1 MWLLSIAQVLTV
13 VATGAQPGLAV
24 GQTAG
29 DLPDPISTRQTYFA
43 IPFEIDQVDH
53 PVLGAAEIQL
63 YTSRDRGVTWQ
74 HEMSVAPTTKNFL
87 FRAPADGEYWFAV
100 RTRDRAGS
108 FRPPLVKAPGLRV
121 VVDTQAPALSIEAQR
136 GQAGQIIAKW
146 KIDETNIKTDT
157 LKLQYRL
164 GESHQWED
172 VALDVAKMQT
182 DAAISTG
189 ESIWFAPA
197 GQGRIEIRAEVADA
211 AGNRNVSHAQ
221 VTTVAT
227 GAPQMDMMARAR
239 KNTVPPATPQ
249 GDWRASSGQ
258 DTRPQQSGY
267 SNQPGPGQTPSNR
280 DPYSQGNG
288 SPQGYDSPQGYGG
301 DATQMANEPVSN
313 PGYGSGANSGYPSGD
328 STPAYD
334 PGRGGTQGSGYGVD
348 PNMTA
353 QNPVNTVTPTQPA
366 SQPQYGQYAQNSPS
380 QGRQQFDQNSSPSG
394 YGAQNTYETNS
405 TRSGSSGQGMYDRSG
420 MGTVAAQP
428 APAYQN
434 QYNPG
439 GAASLE
445 REPQTS
451 NRHGSSTGYGVS
463 TQQAA
468 ATARSAQTVNTKL
481 VEIAYTNPPQPLA
494 VGRVEVWGTR
504 DGGRTW
510 KSFGFDSDSR
520 SPILTRVPDEGTYG
534 FNVVFHPIHGQPA
547 QTPRRGQA
555 PDILIRVDLTRPE
568 ARLMGIDQ
576 PPNQPS
582 ELTIRWQASDAQLAD
597 SPISLYYA
605 DATTGQW
612 LPIALNLKNSGNYR
626 WSLPT
631 GLPPQVQIRV
641 DAKDM
646 AGNMA
651 TVETRDP
658 VRLAAKP
665 RMQRGSPDYSVEIQ
679 DVQPVGQSG
688 QTGPRRYY
696 IR

>member
-13 VATGAQPGLAV
+13 VATGAQPGVAV
-24 GQTAG
+24 GQTSG

-53 PVLGAAEIQL
+53 PVLGAAEVQL

-74 HEMSVAPTTKNFL
+74 HETSVAPTTKHFL
-87 FRAPADGEYWFAV
+87 FRAPSDGEYWFAV

-108 FRPPLVKAPGLRV
+108 FRPPLVNAPGLRV
-121 VVDTQAPALSIEAQR
+121 IVDTQAPTLSIEAQR

-146 KIDETNIKTDT
+146 KIDEANIKADT

-221 VTTVAT
+221 VTTVAAA
-227 GAPQMDMMARAR
+227 APQMDMMAQTRQ
-239 KNTVPPATPQ
+239 NTVSPAPPQ
-249 GDWRASSGQ
+249 RDWREPSGQ
-258 DTRPQQSGY
+258 EARPQQYGYPTQSG
-267 SNQPGPGQTPSNR
+267 PTQTPSNR
-280 DPYSQGNG
+280 DPYSQGYG
-288 SPQGYDSPQGYGG
+288 SSQGHDRTQGYGG
-301 DATQMANEPVSN
+301 GATQMANEPVSN
-313 PGYGSGANSGYPSGD
+313 PGYGSGANSDYPSG
-328 STPAYD
+328 SGTPGYD
-334 PGRGGTQGSGYGVD
+334 PAGAGTQGSGYGVD
-348 PNMTA
+348 PNMTVQ
-353 QNPVNTVTPTQPA
+353 QNPANTMAPT
-366 SQPQYGQYAQNSPS
+366 SQPPYDQYAQNSPA
-380 QGRQQFDQNSSPSG
+380 QGQQQFDRYSSPSG
-394 YGAQNTYETNS
+394 YGARNTPDTNS
-405 TRSGSSGQGMYDRSG
+405 AWSGNSGQGMYDRSG
-420 MGTVAAQP
+420 VGTVAAQP

-434 QYNPG
+434 EYNPG
-439 GAASLE
+439 GAASRE
-445 REPQTS
+445 REPQTT
-451 NRHGSSTGYGVS
+451 NGYGSSTGYGVS
-463 TQQAA
+463 AQQPAT
-468 ATARSAQTVNTKL
+468 TARSARTVNTKL

-494 VGRVEVWGTR
+494 VGRVEIWGTR

-520 SPILTRVPDEGTYG
+520 SPILTRVPEEGTYG

-547 QTPRRGQA
+547 ETPRRGQA
-555 PDILIRVDLTRPE
+555 PDMVIRVDLTRPE

-576 PPNQPS
+576 SPNQPN

-612 LPIALNLKNSGNYR
+612 LPIATNLKNSGNYR
-626 WSLPT
+626 WSLPA

-646 AGNMA
+646 AGNSA
-651 TVETRDP
+651 TVETRNP
-658 VRLAAKP
+658 VQIASRP
-665 RMQRGSPDYSVEIQ
+665 RAQRGSPNYSVEIQ
-679 DVQPVGQSG
+679 DVQPVGQPG